1 MFKKYGYLIDRI
13 EWPFVKLKRQLNC
26 SAVFEDWLAIANAHN
41 ASQEPPHEIPLD
53 LVPQYTLNNLA
64 RHEKWYFSNNHY
76 SAEPRNWT
84 EQYIEQ
90 LVRNG
95 SVPEESPYGPDGG
108 MPKSINVD

>member
-53 LVPQYTLNNLA
+53 LVPAAVYVEQFGTSRKMYQTMKSVKSVVINITSTLLDQTGN
-64 RHEKWYFSNNHY
+64 
-76 SAEPRNWT
+76 
-84 EQYIEQ
+84 
-90 LVRNG
+90 
-95 SVPEESPYGPDGG
+95 ESPFHEY
-108 MPKSINVD
+108 KSINL